1 MATRKSV
8 KAVKKL
14 VDTIG
19 VKTLDPKDPDTKYFG
34 SEPAFVIQPEN
45 RSSEIIRSLNWYSR
59 FYGRKDAK
67 DLIVQYL
74 DLSGNEGLA
83 KVMRKVDE
91 SDLNPSMCWM
101 ARMTLRGLQL
111 TETENKRLQD
121 EINRLVKTVTN
132 PEVKESQLKV
142 NKKPE
147 AKVEVSRPNVQEI
160 MKEKAREAAG
170 EIEGMYD
177 DYVLAGAKASFNF
190 KPLDELAKKNVLP
203 QHIHMFTDNW
213 NRKRAEIA
221 EALEGKDAQLVQG
234 YSHYTKTQ
242 LKNILKFI
250 DQFLSDFNSYVSI
263 KKAAKSKP
271 RTRKAVPIE
280 KVVAKLKFLKAFKDP
295 ATKLDL
301 VSVHPVK
308 LHGSSEAWVY
318 DTAKRK
324 LHHYVADE
332 YSKTF
337 TVKGNT
343 LLGFDSN
350 QSEVKTLRKPA
361 EQIKEIMGSKP
372 AARKYFKEIKAVAT
386 SPNGRFNDAMIIL
399 RCF

>member
-1 MATRKSV
+1 MATRKAK
-8 KAVKKL
+8 KAI
-14 VDTIG
+14 DTTG
-19 VKTLDPKDPDTKYFG
+19 VRALDPKDPDTKYFG
-34 SEPAFVIQPEN
+34 AEPLFTDQPEN
-45 RSSEIIRSLNWYSR
+45 RMSALTRSLNWYSR

-67 DLIVQYL
+67 DLMVQYL
-74 DLSGNEGLA
+74 DLSGNDGLA
-83 KVMRKVDE
+83 KVVRKVDE
-91 SDLNPSMCWM
+91 SDLNPSLCWM

-111 TETENKRLQD
+111 TDEENKRLQD
-121 EINRLVKTVTN
+121 EINRLVKSVTN
-132 PEVKESQLKV
+132 PEFKESQLKV

-147 AKVEVSRPNVQEI
+147 EKKEVSRPNVQEI

-203 QHIHMFTDNW
+203 QHISIFTDNW
-213 NRKRAEIA
+213 KKKRDEIE
-221 EALEGKDAQLVQG
+221 EAMQGKDAQLVQAYG
-234 YSHYTKTQ
+234 HYTKTQ
-242 LKNILKFI
+242 MKNILKFI

-271 RTRKAVPIE
+271 RTRKAVPVE
-280 KVVAKLKFLKAFKDP
+280 KQVAKLKFLKAFKDA

-301 VSVHPVK
+301 TSLHPVK

-343 LLGFDSN
+343 LLGFDTN
-350 QSEVKTLRKPA
+350 QSEIKTLRKPA

-386 SPNGRFNDAMIIL
+386 SPNGRFNDAMVIL
-399 RCF
+399 KAF